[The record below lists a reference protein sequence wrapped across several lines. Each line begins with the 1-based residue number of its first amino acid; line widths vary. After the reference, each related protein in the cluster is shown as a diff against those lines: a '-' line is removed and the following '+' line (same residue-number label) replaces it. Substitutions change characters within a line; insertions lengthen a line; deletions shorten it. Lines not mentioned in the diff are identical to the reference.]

1 MKSALGALLR
11 AIPATVAT
19 SLARRS
25 GKTSRPPLPASNPAP
40 DGVAVEEHRR
50 SPGLRLA
57 VLATAAMG
65 ILGTPTLLLA
75 DDAASSNPGMVV
87 AIVTYTFPEPV
98 SLKDVSRA
106 AARGAQ
112 KYLNLPG
119 LIRKNYFL
127 SEDGLRAG
135 GIYVWESRARAEG
148 FYNAE
153 WRQAVTK
160 QYGVAPEIAYLR
172 SPVMVDNTA
181 GRIVTDTE

>member
-1 MKSALGALLR
+1 MNFALGAF
-11 AIPATVAT
+11 PC
-19 SLARRS
+19 
-25 GKTSRPPLPASNPAP
+25 
-40 DGVAVEEHRR
+40 
-50 SPGLRLA
+50 A
-57 VLATAAMG
+57 VLAIAAMPLAG
-65 ILGTPTLLLA
+65 CSGGVIRPRFPATNLAPEGVMVEQRRQSPSLLWAVLAAAVCILATPTLLLA
-75 DDAASSNPGMVV
+75 ADAASPKPGMVV

-98 SLKDVSRA
+98 SLKDVRRA
-106 AARGAQ
+106 AARGAH
-112 KYLNLPG
+112 KYLGLPG

-135 GIYVWESRARAEG
+135 GIYVWESKARAED

-160 QYGVAPEIAYLR
+160 QYGVAPQIAYLN

>member
-1 MKSALGALLR
+1 MNFALR
-11 AIPATVAT
+11 ALPCDVLAIVAMPI
-19 SLARRS
+19 AGCPDREIW
-25 GKTSRPPLPASNPAP
+25 PPFPASNLAP
-40 DGVAVEEHRR
+40 DDVLVEERR
-50 SPGLRLA
+50 QSQGLLWV
-57 VLATAAMG
+57 VLAAAVC
-65 ILGTPTLLLA
+65 ILATPTRVLA
-75 DDAASSNPGMVV
+75 ADAASPKPGMVV

-98 SLKDVSRA
+98 SLKDVTRA
-106 AARGAQ
+106 AARGGH

-119 LIRKNYFL
+119 LIKKNYFL

-135 GIYVWESRARAEG
+135 GIYVWESKARAEN

-160 QYGVAPEIAYLR
+160 QYGVAPEIAYLN

>member
-1 MKSALGALLR
+1 MKSAPDALHC
-11 AIPATVAT
+11 AVSATIAMP
-19 SLARRS
+19 LAARS
-25 GKTSRPPLPASNPAP
+25 GKTIRRPLPASDPAP
-40 DGVAVEEHRR
+40 HGITVEERR
-50 SPGLRLA
+50 RRPGLRLA
-57 VLATAAMG
+57 VLGAAAMC
-65 ILGTPTLLLA
+65 ILATPARLLA
-75 DDAASSNPGMVV
+75 ADAASPNPGMVV

-98 SLKDVSRA
+98 SLKDVGRA

-112 KYLNLPG
+112 TYLNLPG

-135 GIYVWESRARAEG
+135 GIYVWESKARAEA
-148 FYNAE
+148 FYSAE

-181 GRIVTDTE
+181 GRIVTDTQ